1 MFIYAN
7 NSSYLAQSDILKMS
21 VPPCRHSKQSLSE
34 RAART
39 NRTKE
44 EQLYFIGRVNQKQ
57 EPFSGSL
64 STPISPP
71 SCSTILRQM
80 ESPSPVPCTKEFSLT
95 KRSKN
100 LVLHFRLNTYACIGN
115 VETQMSLIK
124 LIIAYPY
131 ISFFREFKRIVYK
144 VGNNLM

>member
-1 MFIYAN
+1 MRKPETRTFPRFTIYAN
-7 NSSYLAQSDILKMS
+7 LATQLF
-21 VPPCRHSKQSLSE
+21 HNT
-34 RAART
+34 AA
-39 NRTKE
+39 NGKPE
-44 EQLYFIGRVNQKQ
+44 
-57 EPFSGSL
+57 
-64 STPISPP
+64 
-71 SCSTILRQM
+71 SCAMYKGIQFDETL
-80 ESPSPVPCTKEFSLT
+80 
-95 KRSKN
+95 KN

>member
-1 MFIYAN
+1 
-7 NSSYLAQSDILKMS
+7 MS

-64 STPISPP
+64 SKPE
-71 SCSTILRQM
+71 SCAMYKGIQFDETL
-80 ESPSPVPCTKEFSLT
+80 
-95 KRSKN
+95 KN

>member
-1 MFIYAN
+1 
-7 NSSYLAQSDILKMS
+7 MS

-95 KRSKN
+95 KRSKIS
-100 LVLHFRLNTYACIGN
+100 FCISGSIPMPGIGN

-124 LIIAYPY
+124 LIIAHPY